1 MALEFAGVLYNPKR
15 IIVAS
20 VSGAGVF
27 GTPVDVDYFQ
37 KASFDVESDTDE
49 IKSGGLIVE
58 KLSVATKVVGT
69 LSSGSLNF
77 LARAIMEGDTP
88 TSVYG
93 VSPNQYQY
101 LDMTVGG
108 AGNPYFA
115 MIIDYAA
122 SYGGNVLIGFP
133 KVMLTK
139 KLGNDVDQNKFR
151 VAESAFE
158 AVAPNP
164 LIRRACR
171 TLKYETAASI
181 QLTSVYV
188 TGFFNGMM

>member
-1 MALEFAGVLYNPKR
+1 MALEFAGVIYNPKR
-15 IIVAS
+15 IIVS
-20 VSGAGVF
+20 TVSAAGVF
-27 GTPVDVDYFQ
+27 GTPVDLDYFQ
-37 KASFDVESDTDE
+37 KASFDVEADQDE

-88 TSVYG
+88 TSIYG
-93 VSPNQYQY
+93 SSPNQYQY
-101 LDMTVGG
+101 LDITVGG
-108 AGNPYFA
+108 PGNPYFA
-115 MIIDYAA
+115 MIIEYAA
-122 SYGGNVLIGFP
+122 TFGGNVLIGFP
-133 KVMLTK
+133 KSMLTQ

-151 VAESAFE
+151 IGEAEFE

-171 TLKYETAASI
+171 ILKYETAATM
-181 QLTSVYV
+181 QLTSGYM